1 MPKLTCRLK
10 REGDIMNMKVCSS
23 VLLFAFIFSTVL
35 TPAYAAELKIGYVDV
50 ARVFDNYNKTKDQDK
65 ILEQQNNKKKEERDK
80 LVKQIRKMKDELD
93 ILSEKAKEKKQT
105 QIDEKIKELQE
116 YDQQTRTGLRQQRD
130 EVVRKILKET
140 EQVIEKYAKK
150 NDYTMILNN
159 RVLLYGQKQ
168 DDLTDKI
175 LKILNSEYK
184 K

>member
-1 MPKLTCRLK
+1 
-10 REGDIMNMKVCSS
+10 MNMKVCSL

-35 TPAYAAELKIGYVDV
+35 MPYQAYAAELKIGYVEV
-50 ARVFDNYNKTKDQDK
+50 ARVFDNYNRTKDQDK
-65 ILEQQNNKKKEERDK
+65 ILEQQNNKEKEERDK
-80 LVKQIRKMKDELD
+80 SVKQIRKMKDELD

-105 QIDEKIKELQE
+105 QIDEKIRELQE

-130 EVVRKILKET
+130 EVVRKILKEI

-150 NDYTMILNN
+150 NSYTMILNN
-159 RVLLYGQKQ
+159 RILLYGQKQ
-168 DDLTDKI
+168 HDLTDQI